1 MLGLTLLNKTIKIEV
16 ENYIT
21 MKLMPLVAV
30 PNRCSAQDVAK
41 IVQLAEYAR

>member
-16 ENYIT
+16 EDYIT

-30 PNRCSAQDVAK
+30 PNRCTRNVKEGEDKVK
-41 IVQLAEYAR
+41 